1 MNRIA
6 YFTRT
11 GETVTPL
18 PIAASLWSADQ
29 MHGVAVSGLLALEL
43 ERTLAGLGRSEM
55 VPARYHVDLFRA
67 ARMVPTSVRATV
79 LREGPR
85 LVLIDAEVSQDG
97 VVVARASA
105 TFLAT
110 GDQPT
115 GVVWSA
121 AERAVA
127 PTEDEVPPPNGPRP
141 PYWQSLKPWSQ
152 EFVEHQN
159 AGRHATWQVPVP
171 TVAGEEMT
179 SFVAVAAI
187 SDTAS
192 MITNWG
198 EAGME
203 WINTDISLAMSRRPI
218 GLEIGIRALDQLSS
232 AGVAVG
238 VAELFDRSGT
248 FGTATVTALANT
260 RRTVNFEE
268 HEHLN
273 GGGGA

>member
-1 MNRIA
+1 MSIVA

-18 PIAASLWSADQ
+18 PIAASLWSPDQ

-43 ERTLAGLGRSEM
+43 ERTLAGLGRPDM
-55 VPARYHVDLFRA
+55 VPARYHVDLFRV
-67 ARMVPTSVRATV
+67 ARMIPTSVRATV

-85 LVLIDAEVSQDG
+85 LVLIDAEVSQEG

-105 TFLAT
+105 TFLSP
-110 GDQPT
+110 GEQPV
-115 GVVWSA
+115 GAVWSS

-127 PTEDEVPPPNGPRP
+127 PTEEEVPASTEPRP
-141 PYWQSLKPWSQ
+141 PYWLSLKPWSQ
-152 EFVEHQN
+152 DFLEHQN
-159 AGRHATWQVPVP
+159 AGRHATWQTPVP
-171 TVAGEEMT
+171 TVEGEEMT

-187 SDTAS
+187 SDCTS
-192 MITNWG
+192 MIVNWG

-203 WINTDISLAMSRRPI
+203 WINTDISLAMNRRPA
-218 GLEIGIRALDQLSS
+218 GVEVGIRALDQISS

-238 VAELFDRSGT
+238 VAELFDRDGT

-260 RRTVNFEE
+260 RRTVNFED
-268 HEHLN
+268 HDHLN